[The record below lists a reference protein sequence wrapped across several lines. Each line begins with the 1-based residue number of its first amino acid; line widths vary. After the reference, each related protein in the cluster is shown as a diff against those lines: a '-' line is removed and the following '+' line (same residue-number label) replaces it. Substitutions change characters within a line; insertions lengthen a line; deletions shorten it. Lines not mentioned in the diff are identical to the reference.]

1 MGKNS
6 FLVATLLFC
15 HGGAW
20 PDLGLSQKE
29 EISQAVSSM
38 VNFCCPELASFSNIT
53 VFCIC
58 RGCQHEGSHSF
69 MLKIFPIAVQITM
82 CFHLL

>member
-1 MGKNS
+1 MICLKGGIGGRRVGKNS

-29 EISQAVSSM
+29 ETSQAVSSM
-38 VNFCCPELASFSNIT
+38 QEFAVLNLP
-53 VFCIC
+53 VF
-58 RGCQHEGSHSF
+58 Q
-69 MLKIFPIAVQITM
+69 T
-82 CFHLL
+82 

>member
-38 VNFCCPELASFSNIT
+38 QEFAVLNLP
-53 VFCIC
+53 VF
-58 RGCQHEGSHSF
+58 Q
-69 MLKIFPIAVQITM
+69 T
-82 CFHLL
+82 